1 MVKKSEV
8 ISPEF
13 FHRYINTVK
22 EDDVLKGI
30 QTNTK
35 AFRKFLKSIPKKK
48 LDYAYAEG
56 KWTIREVLQH
66 IIDAER
72 VFVLRAL
79 WFARKDAN
87 GQPGFDE
94 NVWAANAKVSGRKW
108 SDMLDEFKALRK
120 STEAM
125 FASFSE
131 DELRAVGRSNNNE
144 MSTGACGYVIAGHV
158 NHHINVLKER
168 YLQK

>member
-13 FHRYINTVK
+13 YHRYINTVK
-22 EDDVLKGI
+22 EDDVLEGI
-30 QTNTK
+30 QVNTK

-48 LDYAYAEG
+48 IDFAYAEG
-56 KWTIREVLQH
+56 KWTIKEVLQH

-72 VFVLRAL
+72 VFALRAL
-79 WFARKDAN
+79 WFARKDNN

-94 NVWAANAKVSGRKW
+94 NVWAGNAKVSNRKW
-108 SDMLDEFKALRK
+108 SDMVDEFKALRK

-125 FASFSE
+125 FAAFNE
-131 DELRAVGRSNNNE
+131 EELKSVGQANNNPV
-144 MSTGACGYVIAGHV
+144 STGAFGYIIAGHV
-158 NHHINVLKER
+158 NHHMNVVKER
-168 YLQK
+168 YLKK